1 MDEEYRLI
9 KLILIGDTKTGKT
22 KFNQYLVNGYESIN
36 FDSYKA
42 TIGGTLSS
50 KQIIYKN
57 NKFKFEIW
65 DTTGQERY
73 IPLIRVFIKKAD
85 MVFIFYDSSEKKTF
99 ERAKYFFDLA
109 KDSNSNINCIY
120 ILIGNKYEISL
131 DSKIKDNYIPEEEV
145 FKFISE
151 NNMPLVHISIAEKYS
166 NGINELLKKALD
178 KYIQLKNI
186 E

>member
-1 MDEEYRLI
+1 
-9 KLILIGDTKTGKT
+9 
-22 KFNQYLVNGYESIN
+22 
-36 FDSYKA
+36 
-42 TIGGTLSS
+42 
-50 KQIIYKN
+50 
-57 NKFKFEIW
+57 
-65 DTTGQERY
+65 
-73 IPLIRVFIKKAD
+73 

-99 ERAKYFFDLA
+99 ERAKYLFDLA

-151 NNMPLVHISIAEKYS
+151 NNMSLVHISIAEKYS